1 MTEETQSPQNTTT
14 EEKEYQ
20 EVLKDLAT
28 QLDLD
33 PELVKA
39 FDKALENGTPMY
51 YVLGI
56 DEDEMHK
63 RYILARQLYE
73 SGKLEDAKNQFG
85 MLCLLSDNAP
95 ANWMGLGVCNME
107 LGNYDDAIAAYTMA
121 VVHSGME
128 DAEPVYR
135 MGICHLR
142 KGDKKTAKLAFQ
154 KCLSFGNQD
163 DERQKAFFDRSL
175 TILSTLDDEGE

>member
-39 FDKALENGTPMY
+39 FDEAMENGTPMY
-51 YVLGI
+51 SVLGI
-56 DEDEMHK
+56 DETELQN
-63 RYILARQLYE
+63 RYTLARQFYE

-95 ANWMGLGVCNME
+95 ANWMGLGACNME
-107 LGNYDDAIAAYTMA
+107 LGNYDDAINAYTMA
-121 VVHSGME
+121 VIHSEME

-142 KGDKKTAKLAFQ
+142 KGDKEKAKLAFQ
-154 KCLSFGNQD
+154 KCLGFGNQD
-163 DERQKAFFDRSL
+163 DARQKEFFDRSM